1 MTISSVTKLQSDRWF
16 QTGWGKGIRP
26 LMTVLS
32 KYRLAFVF
40 GVTAVVAVAIFAAV
54 SNRAI
59 VRTAESGMTQVAE
72 RHSNAD
78 AQHLVS
84 MLRGPMMQGPSS
96 AEATAGFNAMDGM
109 QGPMPL
115 TLESLAGG
123 LSERLPA
130 MVEGL
135 GIAKINVLDLGGLTV
150 WSSSPWSIGDRD
162 HTGPMYE
169 RALAGQSASEFVRAQ
184 ELVNMD
190 GLLSTID
197 AVETYVPLRETPSGP
212 VIGVIEVHRDVTDD
226 VGFLISDM
234 KSSVM
239 RTIGV
244 TMGGLLV
251 VLMTL
256 VVASDVAI
264 NISRRRQQA
273 ALEAQLAERQRSA
286 KELAASNGRLEQVLT
301 ELKETQQQVVQQ
313 ERLRALGQMASGIS
327 HDFNNLLTPIVGY
340 SELLLTSTKHMGDKD
355 TIERYLR
362 LINTA
367 GQDAANVVKGM
378 REFYRSHDEEEFT
391 PIGLNELVGQAISLT
406 QARWKDDAQARGVS
420 ITLKTDLQE
429 TPPVSGDESQ
439 LREVLINLILNA
451 ADAMQSDGTITV
463 GTRID
468 DEHVVVEV
476 GDTGSGMTQEVR
488 RQCLEPFFTTKGN
501 EGTGLGLSMVYGI
514 IVGHRGTVD
523 IESEVGQGT
532 TFTIRLPVHT
542 SGAIEPDCGDEGSR
556 SIPAKRILVVD
567 DEPTIRELVA
577 DYLTA
582 DGHSVETAADGRD
595 GLKRYLAGSF
605 ELVVTDR
612 AMPEMNGD
620 QLASAIKQ
628 ETPGKPIIML
638 SGFGDIIRDNGERP
652 EGVDIVLSK
661 PVKRSELR
669 QAVAET
675 AVE

>member
-1 MTISSVTKLQSDRWF
+1 MTISSVTKLQSGRWF
-16 QTGWGKGIRP
+16 QTGWGRGILP
-26 LMTVLS
+26 LMIVLS
-32 KYRLAFVF
+32 RYRMAFVF
-40 GVTAVVAVAIFAAV
+40 GVTALVAVAMFAAI

-340 SELLLTSTKHMGDKD
+340 SELLLTSTKHLGDKD
-355 TIERYLR
+355 TVERYLR

-367 GQDAANVVKGM
+367 GQDAANVVRGM
-378 REFYRSHDEEEFT
+378 REFYRSHDEGEFT

-406 QARWKDDAQARGVS
+406 QARWKDEAQARGVS

-451 ADAMQSDGTITV
+451 ADAMLSDGTITV
-463 GTRID
+463 RTSFD
-468 DEHVVVEV
+468 DEHVVLAVE
-476 GDTGSGMTQEVR
+476 DTGSGMTQEVR

-514 IVGHRGTVD
+514 IVRHRGTVD
-523 IESEVGQGT
+523 IESEVGHGT
-532 TFTIRLPVHT
+532 TFTIRLPVHAG
-542 SGAIEPDCGDEGSR
+542 GAIEPNGGNDGSC

-567 DEPTIRELVA
+567 DEPTIRRLVA

-582 DGHSVETAADGRD
+582 DGHSVETAADGRE
-595 GLKRYLAGSF
+595 GLERYLAGSF

-669 QAVAET
+669 QAVAQA